1 MVDQTVNESP
11 ADNVPAEV
19 WLDIFDQIPN
29 SPDLYGIAST
39 CKKFWD
45 LTLRARHR
53 DLVWRL
59 PAQVAQDLPVWE
71 ESPNMEAHVRS
82 LVLSVNKSYPGSY
95 RRVMDLD
102 TPVSRAIFARDVLRR
117 LDPVNDRMLAKIN
130 EFTNLASLT
139 LADMFVQDVH
149 FVLIHKL
156 SRLRALKLER
166 CVVETRMV
174 EPMNHKQLPITDLT
188 MLSVSRVRP
197 DIGGH
202 HQEHL
207 VAAESISH
215 ALALCTAQ
223 GLRTLTVDS
232 SADVFRVVFN
242 SLDAQTRGWTIPPHL
257 EHIYVVPK
265 EKAPGEST
273 FPDAHLYHFCVQA
286 TSLRTISTPIF
297 VPTQITIAPEALP
310 AGLERFAAPAET
322 AQLVAAVRKVQA
334 LGLLKFGVGVREG
347 ISALTSIGKRR
358 RDLKMLLLDC
368 KGWDVEIISAVA
380 KLFKQ
385 LRRLKIVY
393 DGPGPTE
400 VCRVLLPCSSCS
412 CVLTALLV
420 T

>member
-1 MVDQTVNESP
+1 
-11 ADNVPAEV
+11 
-19 WLDIFDQIPN
+19 
-29 SPDLYGIAST
+29 
-39 CKKFWD
+39 
-45 LTLRARHR
+45 
-53 DLVWRL
+53 
-59 PAQVAQDLPVWE
+59 
-71 ESPNMEAHVRS
+71 MEAHVRS

-174 EPMNHKQLPITDLT
+174 EPMNHKLLPITDLT

-322 AQLVAAVRKVQA
+322 AQLVAAVRNVQA

-400 VCRVLLPCSSCS
+400 VCRVLLPCSSCF